1 MTGAGRERGLVV
13 AAVVGLLVTGFLAIS
28 FGSYFAS
35 RSTVRDTVLRAEL
48 PLTADSVY
56 SEIQRD
62 LIRPILI
69 SSLMAADTFVR
80 DWALAGER
88 DAAPIVAYLAEIKR
102 RFGAFTAFYV
112 SDRTRTYYHAEG
124 VLKTVREEDP
134 RDAWFFRVR
143 AMREAYEIN
152 LDPDMANS
160 DALTIF
166 INYRVEDFEG
176 RFIGTTGVGLT
187 VDAVRRLIDDYQS
200 RFERTIFLANDR
212 GKIVMVGKGG
222 DVPEPEIAA
231 RGDLVRAAGPLPREG
246 TRAFAYALRGETR
259 LANVRYIPELQ
270 WFLFVEK
277 SDEAGQAAVRRTLW
291 LNLALA
297 AAVTAIALAGA
308 LATLARYQRRIEALA
323 TTDPLTGLATR
334 HGYRLLAD
342 QMEKELRRTPQR
354 VSVLMAD
361 VDRFKSVNDARGHA
375 AGDATLA
382 AVGRALRAE
391 LRASD
396 IRVRWGG
403 DEFLVV
409 LRGCD
414 LVRAQDLAERIRRA
428 AAAAAGPTAGVTLS
442 VGVAERDPLEP
453 LESTVARADHALMDA
468 KRAGRDRVAVAAP
481 PNTPARPPAG

>member
-1 MTGAGRERGLVV
+1 
-13 AAVVGLLVTGFLAIS
+13 
-28 FGSYFAS
+28 
-35 RSTVRDTVLRAEL
+35 
-48 PLTADSVY
+48 
-56 SEIQRD
+56 
-62 LIRPILI
+62 
-69 SSLMAADTFVR
+69 
-80 DWALAGER
+80 
-88 DAAPIVAYLAEIKR
+88 
-102 RFGAFTAFYV
+102 
-112 SDRTRTYYHAEG
+112 
-124 VLKTVREEDP
+124 
-134 RDAWFFRVR
+134 
-143 AMREAYEIN
+143 
-152 LDPDMANS
+152 
-160 DALTIF
+160 
-166 INYRVEDFEG
+166 
-176 RFIGTTGVGLT
+176 
-187 VDAVRRLIDDYQS
+187 
-200 RFERTIFLANDR
+200 
-212 GKIVMVGKGG
+212 
-222 DVPEPEIAA
+222 
-231 RGDLVRAAGPLPREG
+231 
-246 TRAFAYALRGETR
+246 
-259 LANVRYIPELQ
+259 
-270 WFLFVEK
+270 
-277 SDEAGQAAVRRTLW
+277 
-291 LNLALA
+291 
-297 AAVTAIALAGA
+297 A

-361 VDRFKSVNDARGHA
+361 VDRFKSVNDTRGHA

-453 LESTVARADHALMDA
+453 LEATVARADHALMDA
-468 KRAGRDRVAVAAP
+468 TRAGRDRVAVAAP